1 MKNSLFIIIFTFFC
15 FFGAFSLENELNY
28 QNIEKTPEV
37 EFDINFCNIEI
48 QNIPNKIKKG
58 NQFKTPFAVKI
69 TDSRTNE
76 PKVGVKI
83 TVSYP
88 IKKINDNVE
97 FECTEIIS
105 DSNGIGSFFPK
116 DTSFSCKSIITFS
129 LENEKEVSMP
139 YLVTTNRFSW
149 GGIISILDYTK
160 NGKPIRDNSLSG
172 SAILTAMMKN
182 GFSRIGLIDFVDE
195 IDAGNKDMIYKSA
208 FDLIGTNTSFFIYGT
223 VKYNGSI
230 DFVDPQYHLPLQCEI
245 TCVNMKDG
253 VILYETTVNVTGCGN
268 SEWEALNNARTLLGS
283 EIVSKII
290 FGI

>member
-1 MKNSLFIIIFTFFC
+1 
-15 FFGAFSLENELNY
+15 
-28 QNIEKTPEV
+28 
-37 EFDINFCNIEI
+37 
-48 QNIPNKIKKG
+48 
-58 NQFKTPFAVKI
+58 
-69 TDSRTNE
+69 
-76 PKVGVKI
+76 
-83 TVSYP
+83 
-88 IKKINDNVE
+88 
-97 FECTEIIS
+97 
-105 DSNGIGSFFPK
+105 
-116 DTSFSCKSIITFS
+116 
-129 LENEKEVSMP
+129 MP